1 MLPSFFKRPNA
12 AAWAIYSAFLFTF
25 GGAVAKYLSSHGLTA
40 EQLGF
45 FRSVGALGALAVGI
59 IFSGRSILAE
69 LRQINNLMWF
79 SIRCGTGLL
88 AGYCILYAWT
98 SGQHLALINLIVMSR
113 VLFMQGAAMML
124 LGERAS
130 WRVWSAVVAGLIGVI
145 VTVYPALSVGLDLGI
160 IAALAGAMLSAV
172 SLAAVRRL
180 TSTNPAHLIVLVFM
194 AASAL
199 GMAPLAYGAWVP
211 FEIGGWV
218 LAGLIAVGIL
228 AAGSQI
234 ATAKA
239 LAAAPLPYVSC
250 FDYLT
255 LPATAI
261 VGWLVFGKEMT
272 GADLIGAA
280 LIVAS
285 ATYLSFA
292 EKSGSAAKGRASHR
306 ETATA

>member
-1 MLPSFFKRPNA
+1 MFPSFLARPNA
-12 AAWAIYSAFLFTF
+12 AAWAVYSAALFAL
-25 GGAVAKYLSSHGLTA
+25 GGAVAKFLSSYGLTA

-45 FRSVGALGALAVGI
+45 FRSCGALAAVAVGVVLA
-59 IFSGRSILAE
+59 GRSIVAD
-69 LRQINNLMWF
+69 LRQINSPMWF
-79 SIRCGTGLL
+79 TIRCGSGLL

-113 VLFMQGAAMML
+113 VLFMQAAAVWM

-130 WRVWSAVVAGLIGVI
+130 WRVCAAVAAGLIGVI
-145 VTVYPALSVGLDLGI
+145 ATVYPALSVGLDLGI
-160 IAALAGAMLSAV
+160 MAALAGAILSAV

-180 TSTNPAHLIVLVFM
+180 TSTNPAHLIVIVFM
-194 AASAL
+194 AVSAI
-199 GMAPLAYGAWVP
+199 GMAPLAHGAWAP
-211 FEIGGWV
+211 FEMGGWV

-239 LAAAPLPYVSC
+239 LAIAPLPYVSC
-250 FDYLT
+250 FDFLT
-255 LPATAI
+255 LPAATI
-261 VGWLVFGKEMT
+261 VGWLVFGKAMT
-272 GADLIGAA
+272 SAELIGGA

-292 EKSGSAAKGRASHR
+292 EKTPSALTGRDSPH
-306 ETATA
+306 TATTV

>member
-1 MLPSFFKRPNA
+1 MFPSFHAWPNA
-12 AAWAIYSAFLFTF
+12 AVWAVLSAGLFAL
-25 GGAVAKYLSSHGLTA
+25 GGAVAKFLSTYGLTA

-45 FRSVGALGALAVGI
+45 FRSGGALAAVAVGI
-59 IFSGRSILAE
+59 VLAGRSIVAD
-69 LRQINNLMWF
+69 LRQINNPMWF
-79 SIRCGTGLL
+79 TVRCGSGLL

-98 SGQHLALINLIVMSR
+98 NGQHLALINLIVMSR
-113 VLFMQGAAMML
+113 VLFMQAAAVLM

-130 WRVWSAVVAGLIGVI
+130 WRVCVAVAAGLIGVI
-145 VTVYPALSVGLDLGI
+145 ATVYPALSVGLDPGI
-160 IAALAGAMLSAV
+160 IAALAGAILSAV

-211 FEIGGWV
+211 FEIDGWV
-218 LAGLIAVGIL
+218 LAGLIAVGVL

-239 LAAAPLPYVSC
+239 LAAAPLPYVSF
-250 FDYLT
+250 FDFLT
-255 LPATAI
+255 LPAAAI
-261 VGWLVFGKEMT
+261 VGWLVFGKGIT
-272 GADLIGAA
+272 GAELIGGT

-285 ATYLSFA
+285 AAYLSFA
-292 EKSGSAAKGRASHR
+292 EKLPLALTGRDSPGK
-306 ETATA
+306 TATV